1 LADFAPRA
9 KFRPFPADHVAMP
22 GQNVNTGGEVA
33 MKSGIRILRE
43 GSARAARAI
52 VLGAPKKW

>member
-1 LADFAPRA
+1 
-9 KFRPFPADHVAMP
+9 MP
-22 GQNVNTGGEVA
+22 GQNVNSGGEVE
-33 MKSGIRILRE
+33 MKSGINLLRE